1 MCKAFARHDYCVSME
16 LASSV
21 PKVIDMWATFYFTV
35 AAAKSC
41 QIGDTKAMRSPDMTI
56 ALTRDLHYQFLRSLT
71 CGPHEYAVAAATCC
85 QVDDIEAGI
94 GLIAGT
100 YLHGVLVWPG
110 LLAGAQ
116 LPQND
121 PKGVHITLLVVSLT
135 AQHFRSSPLRCA
147 SLGFGAQPGAAPHP

>member
-1 MCKAFARHDYCVSME
+1 MQCARH
-16 LASSV
+16 L
-21 PKVIDMWATFYFTV
+21 P
-35 AAAKSC
+35 
-41 QIGDTKAMRSPDMTI
+41 DTTI
-56 ALTRDLHYQFLRSLT
+56 ASACNLPHQFPRSLT

-85 QVDDIEAGI
+85 QVDDIEAGM
-94 GLIAGT
+94 GLIAGI

-121 PKGVHITLLVVSLT
+121 PKGVHITLLIVSLT